1 MRKARAALRHRCAD
15 DQTQVFGGA
24 RRGRCRARNPAALW
38 IVQGETVLDSL
49 GSACRRLDPLRRYL
63 DLMPAGKLKLQAV
76 KAQQHLE
83 FVIHLG
89 HESSYQDLIA

>member
-1 MRKARAALRHRCAD
+1 MIKLRSPAAHA
-15 DQTQVFGGA
+15 VSVVEPV
-24 RRGRCRARNPAALW
+24 NPAALW

-49 GSACRRLDPLRRYL
+49 GSACRSLDPLRRYL
-63 DLMPAGKLKLQAV
+63 DPMPAGKLKLQAV